1 MRQCLSESIANHAHF
16 QLTGLDMTAF
26 AFDLLYFATY
36 RKIIDISF
44 YLWYNQIIKERGGT
58 DLKVSVDISA
68 EYKEPYAVIH
78 TDKLTEEIQRMIDV
92 FSANDAPI
100 TALRNEED
108 IIVMQPKDIY
118 MVTIENGDTII
129 YGETQKYRSRKRL
142 YELGAQLG
150 NQFMQI
156 SRSTLVNLSY
166 MDSIEPG
173 FSGTLLLK
181 LKNGCKDYVSRKYLP
196 EFKKYLGL

>member
-1 MRQCLSESIANHAHF
+1 M
-16 QLTGLDMTAF
+16 
-26 AFDLLYFATY
+26 
-36 RKIIDISF
+36 
-44 YLWYNQIIKERGGT
+44 
-58 DLKVSVDISA
+58 KVSVDISA